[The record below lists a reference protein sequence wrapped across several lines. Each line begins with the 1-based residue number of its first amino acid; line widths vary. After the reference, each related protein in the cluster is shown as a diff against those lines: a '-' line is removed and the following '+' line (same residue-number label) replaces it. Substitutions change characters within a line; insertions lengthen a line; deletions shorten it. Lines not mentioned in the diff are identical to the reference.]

1 MMQVTD
7 RRRLGKSGLEVPVI
21 GFGGAPLGNLFD
33 EFSDEQA
40 RATVRAAYDAGMRL
54 FDTAPLYGHGLSEHR
69 IGEALRWLDRDSYVL
84 STKIGRLLRPHDA
97 TDLDGGVFARVL
109 PFKGVYDYSYDG
121 VLRSVD
127 DSLQRLGIPRIDVLL
142 IHDVDVWTHGS
153 EEARLQ
159 RFGEVMGGGYRAM
172 LRLREERVVRAIG
185 AGINEIQACEDFA
198 RAGDFDCF
206 LLAGRYTLLEQ
217 AALDTLLPYCAEQD
231 ISLLIGGPYNT
242 GILAT
247 GAVPGAY
254 YNYAPAPAEVMERVA
269 RIEAV
274 CRRHQ
279 VRLAS
284 AALQFP
290 LGHPNVATLIPG
302 TRSPDEI
309 AQNKAIFEVDIPAG
323 FWAELKREGLLRED
337 APTPA

>member
-1 MMQVTD
+1 MMHVTD
-7 RRRLGKSGLEVPVI
+7 RRQLGKSAVEVPLI
-21 GFGGAPLGNLFD
+21 GFGGAPLGNLFQ

-69 IGEALRWLDRDSYVL
+69 IGEALRWLPRDSYVL
-84 STKIGRLLRPHDA
+84 STKVGRLLRPKA
-97 TDLDGGVFARVL
+97 AEQLDGGLFKRIL
-109 PFKGVYDYSYDG
+109 PFEGVYDYSYDG
-121 VLRSVD
+121 VMRSVE
-127 DSLQRLGIPRIDVLL
+127 DSLQRLGMHRIDVLL

-153 EEARLQ
+153 EAARLQ

-172 LRLREERVVRAIG
+172 LELREEGVVRAIG

-217 AALDTLLPYCAEQD
+217 AALDTLLPYCAEQN

-254 YNYAPAPAEVMERVA
+254 YNYAPAPAAIMGRVA

-274 CRRHQ
+274 CTRHG

-290 LGHPNVATLIPG
+290 LGHSNVATLIPG
-302 TRSPDEI
+302 ARSPAEI
-309 AQNKAIFEVDIPAG
+309 EQNREIFEVDIPAA
-323 FWAELKREGLLRED
+323 FWAELKAENLLRTD
-337 APTPA
+337 APTPS

>member
-1 MMQVTD
+1 MRVTD

-21 GFGGAPLGNLFD
+21 GFGGAPLGNMYQ

-54 FDTAPLYGHGLSEHR
+54 FDTAPLYGFGLSEHR

-84 STKIGRLLRPHDA
+84 STKVGRLLKPKDPKEVE
-97 TDLDGGVFARVL
+97 GGLFEKIL
-109 PFKGVYDYSYDG
+109 PFEGVYDYGYDG
-121 VLRSVD
+121 VMRSVE
-127 DSLQRLGIPRIDVLL
+127 DSLQRLGLHRIDILL

-153 EEARLQ
+153 EEARLE
-159 RFGEVMGGGYRAM
+159 RFREVMAGGYRAM
-172 LRLREERVVRAIG
+172 LRLREEGVVRAIG
-185 AGINEIQACEDFA
+185 AGINEVKACEDFA

-217 AALDTLLPYCAEQD
+217 GALDTLLPYCAERD
-231 ISLLIGGPYNT
+231 IALMIGGPYNT

-254 YNYAPAPAEVMERVA
+254 YNYAPAPAEILERVR

-274 CRRHQ
+274 CARHG

-302 TRSPDEI
+302 ARSPEEI
-309 AQNKAIFEVDIPAG
+309 AQNRAIFEVAIPAE

-337 APTPA
+337 APTPV

>member
-1 MMQVTD
+1 MMRVTD
-7 RRRLGKSGLEVPVI
+7 QRRLGKSGLEVPVV
-21 GFGGAPLGNLFD
+21 GFGGAPLGNMYQ

-54 FDTAPLYGHGLSEHR
+54 FDTAPLYGFGLSEHR
-69 IGEALRWLDRDSYVL
+69 VGEALRWLDRDSYVL
-84 STKIGRLLRPHDA
+84 STKIGRLLRPKDPKQV
-97 TDLDGGVFARVL
+97 DGGLFKKIL
-109 PFKGVYDYSYDG
+109 PFEGVYDYGYDG
-121 VLRSVD
+121 VMRSVD
-127 DSLQRLGIPRIDVLL
+127 DSLQRLGVHRIDVLL

-153 EEARLQ
+153 EEARLA
-159 RFGEVMGGGYRAM
+159 RFREVMEGGYRAM
-172 LRLREERVVRAIG
+172 LRLREEGVVRAIG
-185 AGINEIQACEDFA
+185 AGINEVQACEDFA

-217 AALDTLLPYCAEQD
+217 GALDTLLPLCAERD
-231 ISLLIGGPYNT
+231 IALLIGGPYNT

-254 YNYAPAPAEVMERVA
+254 YNYAPAPPEIMDRVR

-274 CRRHQ
+274 CARHGA
-279 VRLAS
+279 RLAS

-302 TRSPDEI
+302 ARSPEEVE
-309 AQNKAIFEVDIPAG
+309 QNRATFEVAIPNDL
-323 FWAELKREGLLRED
+323 WAELKREGLLRED